1 MQKASLKKFL
11 KSLCA
16 IFIFSVIISLYQSK
30 FRMEED
36 EELIKKLMNLLGSG
50 REIKFKSPNGQ
61 TIKVSLDGNSY
72 N

>member
-11 KSLCA
+11 KSLYA

>member
-1 MQKASLKKFL
+1 
-11 KSLCA
+11 
-16 IFIFSVIISLYQSK
+16 
-30 FRMEED
+30 MEED

-50 REIKFKSPNGQ
+50 KEIKFKSPNGQ